1 MIFTPRSCPSS
12 PGFATSTRIF
22 FSVILRCALCVS
34 VTSVFRFRSFASS
47 QDISPYSF
55 FQDWDV
61 EIDEEAKPT
70 VSQEKT
76 RQRDG
81 LVDGSR
87 SAASGGR
94 ALTDSASCRWSSRDG
109 DFFVGANDRAHGVA
123 DVAQRGVG
131 FDSLVDVWH
140 QVLGAFGGLA
150 QRRQA
155 PFDFIARPLGAQ
167 LVQSLGLAKRSA
179 LIDVQDFDVFF
190 ICCEL
195 VHRANVF

>member
-34 VTSVFRFRSFASS
+34 VTSVFRFRSFAGSK
-47 QDISPYSF
+47 DISPYSF

-87 SAASGGR
+87 SAASEVR
-94 ALTDSASCRWSSRDG
+94 ALTDSARCPDRKSTRLNSS
-109 DFFVGANDRAHGVA
+109 H
-123 DVAQRGVG
+123 
-131 FDSLVDVWH
+131 LVISY
-140 QVLGAFGGLA
+140 A
-150 QRRQA
+150 
-155 PFDFIARPLGAQ
+155 
-167 LVQSLGLAKRSA
+167 
-179 LIDVQDFDVFF
+179 VFCLKKKTSTF
-190 ICCEL
+190 YVTE
-195 VHRANVF
+195 